1 MNKKN
6 DFAVFYNLK
15 VHEHLEIDS
24 AEIFLT
30 RDLDEIEAMK
40 SRIPSKPF
48 SKGSDLD
55 HLVETLEYYT
65 LSFNVENKKPHL
77 RRRGFPLRGN
87 CFI

>member
-15 VHEHLEIDS
+15 VHEHLEIDN
-24 AEIFLT
+24 AEVLLT
-30 RDLDEIEAMK
+30 KDLDKIEALK

-65 LSFNVENKKPHL
+65 LSFNFVSKKPHL
-77 RRRGFPLRGN
+77 KRRGFP
-87 CFI
+87 